1 MNHIWQKWAFIG
13 LLGFASVCSEAHA
26 ATEDAAGTQ
35 ETVEFTTHV
44 LPILRKNCLACH
56 HEKLAEG
63 GLSLET
69 VAAMMKGGDSGEL
82 VNLETPAES
91 LLLTRALGTVDSIMP
106 PEDNAVGAKVLTP
119 EEIGVLQKWIEMGAK
134 DSDPSAAKGLQWQP
148 LPAPLKAIYSVAI
161 SPSEPIAAVGKGNMI
176 QLSELN
182 GGRLLANL
190 RDPSIPQHFQDP
202 STIELPAAQLDFV
215 NALAFAPSGNRLA
228 SGDFQSVKI
237 WQRKHAPQWQ
247 YDGADPQAA
256 SLLREMLGQLHNQS
270 QVFPSEEEK
279 QRAAG
284 FDMGGSPL
292 AKLAL
297 SFDRKLAITVSENQ
311 TIRLWN
317 WADGQKLADLELLGD
332 SARNRS
338 QLERALARQRGHVE
352 FVSGLIPASEEL
364 AKKEEESRVKAEEAH
379 KKQEEDVAAK
389 QKSVEEAEAALA
401 AGASADPP
409 LTDEQKANLQ
419 KAVDESK
426 TKLEEAKKQ
435 FQATMQAIAA
445 ATDTRDRA
453 NVALDSLR
461 GEVERERGLLSAMEG
476 EGSGQGASHPVL
488 GIQFAESQNLCLVH
502 FGSGAIGVFSGADGK
517 QISVLMGAPTQRASI
532 AVVGKQVVASVEQQ
546 DGQAASESGVISW
559 SLQGEWVLERVLGSP
574 DGVSPF
580 NDRVTALDFSPDGK
594 YLVLGCGEPSRYGE
608 VHVVDTTTWEVVQS
622 WRDRHSDSVLALR
635 VSPDGRYVASCGAD
649 RQIRIVDFPTGENLR
664 TFEGHTHHVLGLA
677 WQDDARRLV
686 SSSADKTIKVWN
698 TRSGEAERTINI
710 GSKEVTSLS
719 FVGTTSQ
726 FVSTCGDG
734 AVRLYDAANGNLVR
748 TYSGAASFQHAAAT
762 TYSGDYVIAGGDD
775 GVARV
780 WKTDAV
786 EMLQA
791 LP

>member
-1 MNHIWQKWAFIG
+1 MNHTWQKWAFLG
-13 LLGFASVCSEAHA
+13 VLGFVSICDDTVAADEAS
-26 ATEDAAGTQ
+26 TTQ
-35 ETVEFTTHV
+35 ETVEFTSHV

-69 VAAMMKGGDSGEL
+69 VAAMMKGGDSGQT
-82 VNLETPAES
+82 VNLEEPAES

-106 PEDNAVGAKVLTP
+106 PEDNSVGAKVLSP
-119 EEIGVLQKWIEMGAK
+119 EEIAVLQKWIEMGAK
-134 DSDPSAAKGLQWQP
+134 DSGASATKGLQWQP
-148 LPAPLKAIYSVAI
+148 LPAPLKAIYSVAV
-161 SPSEPIAAVGKGNMI
+161 SPSEPIAAVGKGNTI

-190 RDPSIPQHFQDP
+190 RDPNIPQHFEDP

-215 NALAFAPSGNRLA
+215 NALAFDPSGNRLA

-237 WQRKHAPQWQ
+237 WQRNHSPQWK

-256 SLLREMLGQLHNQS
+256 LLLREMLGQLHNQA
-270 QVFPSEEEK
+270 QAVPSDEEK

-292 AKLAL
+292 ARLLL
-297 SFDRKLAITVSENQ
+297 SLDRKLAITVSENH

-317 WADGQKLADLELLGD
+317 WAEGQKLADLD
-332 SARNRS
+332 SPSSTAPSRAQR
-338 QLERALARQRGHVE
+338 ERALARQRGHVE

-389 QKSVEEAEAALA
+389 QKSLEEAEAALA
-401 AGASADPP
+401 AGATADPP

-426 TKLEEAKKQ
+426 AKLEEAKKQ
-435 FQATMQAIAA
+435 QLATMQALAA

-453 NVALDSLR
+453 NAALDGLR
-461 GEVERERGLLSAMEG
+461 NEVEREKSLLSTLEG
-476 EGSGQGASHPVL
+476 EGSGQGANQPVL
-488 GIQFAESQNLCLVH
+488 GIQFAGSQSLCLIH
-502 FGSGAIGVFSGADGK
+502 FGSGVVGVYSSTDGK
-517 QISVLMGAPTQRASI
+517 RIAVLTGAPVKPASI
-532 AVVGKQVVASVEQQ
+532 AVVGNRVVASVENEADQVETET
-546 DGQAASESGVISW
+546 GLVSW

-608 VHVVDTTTWEVVQS
+608 VHVIDSTTWEVVHS

-649 RQIRIVDFPTGENLR
+649 RQIRIVDFPSGENLR

-748 TYSGAASFQHAAAT
+748 TFSGAASFQHTAAT
-762 TYSGDYVIAGGDD
+762 TFGGEFIIAGGDD

-786 EMLQA
+786 ELLQA